1 MSFRPPLPD
10 SEPVDAFHESISIA
24 SLSALDV
31 DDLLVELLE
40 RVVALLNA
48 DTAAILLVDEASQQ
62 LIARAARG
70 IEEEVRQGV
79 RIAIGS
85 GFAGKVAADRRPVVL
100 DRVDETTVQNPI
112 LWEKGI
118 QAMLGVPLQDGSR
131 LLGVLHVGSLT
142 PRTFSN
148 QEVSLLELIAD
159 RISSTI
165 QTREREIER
174 TAARVLQRS
183 LLPSELSPCPGM
195 QFATRYVPAEEG
207 GIGGDWY
214 DAFVLPSGELWV
226 MVGDVA
232 GHGLGSAI
240 VMGRLRSALRAYAL
254 EGHQPTT
261 VLSLADHK
269 LQFFEPGLM
278 ATMLCVVSRPPFD
291 ELEIASAGHLPPVL
305 AIPGC
310 SPVLLDVPV
319 TLPLGVR
326 AHAPRS
332 STTVE
337 LPLGTVLLAYTDGLI
352 ERRGESLDV
361 GLQRLLDVAEATHP
375 EIVCRSVMHALVG
388 NGVSRDD
395 IALLVLRRV
404 RSEQTPGA
412 A

>member
-1 MSFRPPLPD
+1 MSVLPPSPGSDPADVL
-10 SEPVDAFHESISIA
+10 HESISVA
-24 SLSALDV
+24 SLSSLDV

-40 RVVALLNA
+40 RVVALLDA
-48 DTAAILLVDEASQQ
+48 DTAAVLLVDEASQQ
-62 LIARAARG
+62 LIARAALG
-70 IEEEVRQGV
+70 IEAEVRQGV

-100 DRVDETTVQNPI
+100 DRVDETTVQNPV

-118 QAMLGVPLQDGSR
+118 QAMLGVPLQDGAR
-131 LLGVLHVGSLT
+131 LLGVLHVGSLSQ
-142 PRTFSN
+142 RTFSD
-148 QEVSLLELIAD
+148 QEISLLELIAD

-165 QTREREIER
+165 HTRELEIER

-183 LLPSELSPCPGM
+183 LLPSELRPCPGM

-214 DAFVLPSGELWV
+214 DSFVLPTGELWI

-232 GHGLGSAI
+232 GHGLGAAT
-240 VMGRLRSALRAYAL
+240 VMGRLRSTVRSYAL
-254 EGHQPTT
+254 EGHESRT
-261 VLSLADHK
+261 VLTLADHK

-278 ATMLCVVSRPPFD
+278 ATLLCVVSRPPFD
-291 ELEIASAGHLPPVL
+291 ALEIASAGHLPPIL
-305 AIPGC
+305 AMPGE
-310 SPVLLDVPV
+310 SPSLVDVPV

-326 AHAPRS
+326 ANAPRA

-337 LPLGTVLLAYTDGLI
+337 LPLGAVFLAYTDGLI

-361 GLQRLLDVAEATHP
+361 GLQRLLGVAEATHP
-375 EIVCRSVMHALVG
+375 EIVCRSVMHALIG
-388 NGVSRDD
+388 DGVPRDD

-404 RSEQTPGA
+404 RSEP
-412 A
+412 